1 MHGLL
6 SGKLVS
12 LLDNCGCC
20 GANKAC
26 FRTRIRSI
34 MTACHKLILSW
45 ILDWITFLLSS
56 KVSRLSWKSMFENNV
71 SFLRM
76 RLHSS
81 MTISSRLCWRN
92 AGKANA
98 TNKHRKKNTRIHF
111 HNPTLN
117 FRLKQGEVSLMK
129 TFVKTSQTKHNL
141 LSNMSLWAS
150 RFNHCRPLPELPRTN
165 FS

>member
-6 SGKLVS
+6 HAKLVS
-12 LLDNCGCC
+12 LLDNCGRC

-26 FRTRIRSI
+26 FRTRIRST

-56 KVSRLSWKSMFENNV
+56 KVTRLSWKVMFENNV
-71 SFLRM
+71 SFLRT

-81 MTISSRLCWRN
+81 MTISSQLCWRN
-92 AGKANA
+92 ADKANA

-111 HNPTLN
+111 HNPTL
-117 FRLKQGEVSLMK
+117 KQGEVSFVK

-141 LSNMSLWAS
+141 LSIMSLWAS

-165 FS
+165 

>member
-6 SGKLVS
+6 RAKLVS
-12 LLDNCGCC
+12 LLDNCGRC

-26 FRTRIRSI
+26 FRTRIRST

-45 ILDWITFLLSS
+45 ILDWIIFLQNSTIESEYLP
-56 KVSRLSWKSMFENNV
+56 RLSWKVMFENNV

-81 MTISSRLCWRN
+81 MTISSQLCWRN

-111 HNPTLN
+111 HNPTL
-117 FRLKQGEVSLMK
+117 KQGEVSFVK

-141 LSNMSLWAS
+141 LSIMSLWAS
-150 RFNHCRPLPELPRTN
+150 RLNHCRPLPELPRTN
-165 FS
+165 